1 MTAMRNTPCFVG
13 LFTVSALL
21 ALTPGCEGDDPT
33 APPPEDDVIVDGPSA
48 QSVHSSKVRPPAI
61 SGGTLAVAHDLGIA
75 VVSDPDRDRVLF
87 VDLES
92 NLPSH
97 ELALEPGDEPG
108 RVIVD
113 GAGRAHVALR
123 NTHHIVTVNV
133 ATGELLSRRSVCNA
147 PRGLASFRAVDD
159 PTDDTLLVTCATGEL
174 VELEAAPDGAELARV
189 ELEPDLRDVVLTGNG
204 TRAGRKVLVSS
215 FRSADVLALG
225 ADLTFAGR
233 SRPVGYTHQFTGRAF
248 TSNVAWRMVPSM
260 AGGAVMLHQRSATV
274 PIGDANQQVPQQYYA
289 SLDCG
294 SSVVHGSATEFDENG
309 EVLTSNLGVGLAVLP
324 VDLAVNPAGTDFA
337 SVAAGSGF
345 VEVTSLEFPP
355 ADPCLGGASSFR
367 INAGP
372 EPIAVAYV
380 ADDEI
385 LVQLREP
392 STLLRYQ
399 VTSASFNFS
408 HLATIDLGGESRRDT
423 GHQMFHGNPD
433 GLTSIS
439 CASCHPEGGD
449 DAHVWQFTDIGSR
462 RTQTLQGDITNTAP
476 FHWDGDLEDL
486 DHLMSKVFVERM
498 GGQEQSPERVSAMK
512 EWMRGIPRI
521 PGPDVVDEAAVA
533 RGKALYEND
542 ALACSSC
549 HGGDALTNNETVDVG
564 TGRAFQVPTLMG
576 IRNRA
581 PYMHDGC
588 AKTLHD
594 RFDPECGG
602 TAHGDL
608 TGLTDGDVDD
618 LVAYM
623 NTL

>member
-1 MTAMRNTPCFVG
+1 MSAMRNTSCFVG
-13 LFTVSALL
+13 LLTASSLL
-21 ALTPGCEGDDPT
+21 ALAPGCEEDDL
-33 APPPEDDVIVDGPSA
+33 PPPDDTVIVDGPSA
-48 QSVHSSKVRPPAI
+48 QSVHTSKVRPPAI
-61 SGGTLAVAHDLGIA
+61 SGGTLAVARDLGVAI
-75 VVSDPDRDRVLF
+75 VSDSDRDRVVF
-87 VDLES
+87 VDLLS
-92 NLPSH
+92 NLPVR
-97 ELALEPGDEPG
+97 EVALEPGDEPG

-113 GAGRAHVALR
+113 AAGRAHVALR
-123 NTHHIVTVNV
+123 NTRDIVTLDV
-133 ATGELLSRRSVCNA
+133 ASGALLARRGVCNA

-159 PTDDTLLVTCATGEL
+159 PTDETLLVSCATGEL
-174 VELEAAPDGAELARV
+174 VELEAAPDGAELARAQ
-189 ELEPDLRDVVLTGNG
+189 LEPDLRDVVLTGNG
-204 TRAGRKVLVSS
+204 TRAGRKILVSS
-215 FRSADVLALG
+215 FRSAEVLAL
-225 ADLTFAGR
+225 ASDLGFAGR
-233 SRPVGYTHQFTGRAF
+233 SRPKGYTHQLTGRAF

-260 AGGAVMLHQRSATV
+260 SGGAVMLHQRSATV

-309 EVLTSNLGVGLAVLP
+309 KVVTSNLGVGLAVLP

-345 VEVTSLEFPP
+345 VELTSLEFPP
-355 ADPCLGGASSFR
+355 GDPCLGGASSFR

-392 STLLRYQ
+392 STLLRYR
-399 VTSASFNFS
+399 VTTASFNFS
-408 HLATIDLGGESRRDT
+408 HLATIVLGGESRRDT
-423 GHQMFHGNPD
+423 GHRMFHGNPD
-433 GLTSIS
+433 GATSIS

-498 GGQEQSPERVSAMK
+498 GGQEQSPERVAAMT

-521 PGPDVVDEAAVA
+521 LGPDLVDEAAVA
-533 RGKALYEND
+533 RGKALFEND

-564 TGRAFQVPTLMG
+564 TGRAFQTPTLMG

-594 RFDPECGG
+594 RFDPTCGG
-602 TAHGDL
+602 TNHGDL
-608 TGLTDGDVDD
+608 SGVSDQDVDD
-618 LVAYM
+618 LVAFM